1 VTEQPSSAEA
11 PTNEIL
17 IHARR
22 EYRKEHGVWP
32 SRSWKP
38 LGRHLAASAAAV
50 AKGPCPKASA
60 PQHAAPPKPEPR
72 PQRQQRPDYSISTL
86 DGHLGR
92 RGADTHSGP
101 SRPVTRARADTAD
114 HQPRQSL
121 SAPA

>member
-50 AKGPCPKASA
+50 AKGRAPKPQRHSTQHPPSLSRAHSANSA
-60 PQHAAPPKPEPR
+60 PTTPSAR
-72 PQRQQRPDYSISTL
+72 STGIL
-86 DGHLGR
+86 DGGEPIPTVDPPDL
-92 RGADTHSGP
+92 
-101 SRPVTRARADTAD
+101 
-114 HQPRQSL
+114 
-121 SAPA
+121 